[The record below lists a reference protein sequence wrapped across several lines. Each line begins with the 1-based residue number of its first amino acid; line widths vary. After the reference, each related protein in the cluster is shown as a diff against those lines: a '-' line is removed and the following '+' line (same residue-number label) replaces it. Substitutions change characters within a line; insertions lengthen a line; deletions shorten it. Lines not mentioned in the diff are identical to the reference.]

1 VYLVER
7 RLFPVALPVA
17 AFGAAPTTTPPAKA
31 LPTIAELRTKLKARM
46 DKLRSY
52 DLFLR
57 DRNVIEWFKDNSAIV
72 HWVVRSKDSRA
83 RHEESHEFWAHLDD
97 AQKRQLVARWIDL
110 VEAGAKL
117 QGDAGKGGI
126 GVGYGPNET
135 VPPSRATAIGDW
147 IHRADDFIGQFENKR
162 QKMRIES
169 RVNPPSATDF
179 LGKALR
185 PIAWAVGLG
194 VVGIVAVTIWTRPR
208 LPGRGS

>member
-1 VYLVER
+1 MYLVER

-117 QGDAGKGGI
+117 QGDAG
-126 GVGYGPNET
+126 
-135 VPPSRATAIGDW
+135 RAVSASAMVRTRPCLRHAPL
-147 IHRADDFIGQFENKR
+147 R
-162 QKMRIES
+162 
-169 RVNPPSATDF
+169 SAT
-179 LGKALR
+179 GY
-185 PIAWAVGLG
+185 
-194 VVGIVAVTIWTRPR
+194 IVPTTLSASSRTS
-208 LPGRGS
+208 GRRCASSPA